1 MTRTRAAGRRA
12 LQWILKTLE
21 ASNRPMSVSEIADDI
36 EAAGGPALDPR
47 QVAYR
52 ITQASDLITPTG
64 GKSAGRGTAC
74 APRRQLLRARLRSKP
89 RRLPKSQVT
98 SHTERSAQ
106 IAQPEAPRLRH
117 SIVPFLLEH
126 THWRMGSSPAQPT
139 FERRPQQPRGRGHF
153 PAQWQAFPPESGL

>member
-64 GKSAGRGTAC
+64 GKKRGA
-74 APRRQLLRARLRSKP
+74 RYRLRTETPAAPSATEEQTAP
-89 RRLPKSQVT
+89 T
-98 SHTERSAQ
+98 SEEPSYFSHGKVSSDRPTRS
-106 IAQPEAPRLRH
+106 PEATALNCAFFTRAH
-117 SIVPFLLEH
+117 SLEN
-126 THWRMGSSPAQPT
+126 G
-139 FERRPQQPRGRGHF
+139 
-153 PAQWQAFPPESGL
+153 